1 MNIIMTSV
9 QQNRKKDQVPVNCS
23 QKSYTKLYQVL
34 EAVGS
39 FWPHTS
45 PLIQHKVSAFSLPAI
60 KVETFQDVKKRRRY
74 LRTKNCLK
82 TPRHFYNVF
91 GGGEKTAMFRIFLW
105 RFFWCC
111 KTSWFFSLLEWSHFH
126 TASHHRKGD
135 IFGALCVGATLVAP
149 RRAAVLGALQDT
161 PSEDMTEQWPV
172 GGALVKS
179 IRNEIL
185 PPLIF
190 RGFWISHEF
199 KDPEPWANQ
208 DDSWFMSFTGWKNVA
223 QRSKIWGLGMEIPL
237 SSWCWST
244 R

>member
-45 PLIQHKVSAFSLPAI
+45 PLIQHKVPAFSLPAI
-60 KVETFQDVKKRRRY
+60 KVETFQDEKKGDDICEQK
-74 LRTKNCLK
+74 LSQN
-82 TPRHFYNVF
+82 PQNFYNVF
-91 GGGEKTAMFRIFLW
+91 GGGEKTQCFLFFCGAFFGVVKLLVFLAFRMVPFPCSISSSERWHLRGLVCGRYPSGAAASGCARGPAGHPFRRHDW
-105 RFFWCC
+105 AV
-111 KTSWFFSLLEWSHFH
+111 TSW
-126 TASHHRKGD
+126 R
-135 IFGALCVGATLVAP
+135 P
-149 RRAAVLGALQDT
+149 
-161 PSEDMTEQWPV
+161 
-172 GGALVKS
+172 LVKS

-185 PPLIF
+185 PPLMF

-199 KDPEPWANQ
+199 KDPEPWTNQ
-208 DDSWFMSFTGWKNVA
+208 EDSWFMSFTGWKNVVHM
-223 QRSKIWGLGMEIPL
+223 SKIWGLGMEIPL
-237 SSWCWST
+237 VSWCWST